1 MKKIPTKEER
11 VNRFLVKLTRK
22 NGWNFSDLTDSRK
35 EGKVTHSIHSIIWA
49 LELGMMANMPTLR
62 DIEDMTS
69 ELGGWA
75 RRLVSAKISDTT
87 IDTEVRRLDQE
98 ALLAKLVSQ
107 IRDMNRSKILKPYGL
122 PCGVATIDGKNL
134 ATLDHYADG
143 HAHRRT
149 KDNKKWH
156 KKGTTNTGE
165 PYWLT
170 PVLRST
176 LTSSLVKPCIYQMA
190 LPPGTGESTN
200 FKSMIDALEQSYG
213 KGKMVEIY
221 DGDAAFASLAN
232 ADYLNNRYQKAY
244 VFGLKGNQGDL
255 FSEANYFLNKK
266 SKEEQPEAQTEWES
280 YGGKRIRRS
289 LWRTDEM
296 QGMETSAGCWKH
308 LRQTWLV
315 RQESLNPETGEVK
328 VEDRFFIT
336 SLLKNRLSPE
346 QILLLVRRHW
356 AIENDCFNSLDV
368 QWKEDSGKLCTQG
381 QAVWVLG
388 ILRIMA
394 YNVVQYFRKRRLRRK
409 DDKGG
414 WLLPMTIAL
423 TYSTQGVLT

>member
-1 MKKIPTKEER
+1 MVEKVKGLFKKQKVMKKITTKEER
-11 VNRFLVKLTRK
+11 VNKFLVKLTRK
-22 NGWNFSDLTDSRK
+22 NGWNFSDLPDARQEK
-35 EGKVTHSIHSIIWA
+35 KVKHEIVSVIWA
-49 LELGMMANMPTLR
+49 LELGLMANMPTLR

-69 ELGGWA
+69 ELGSWA

-87 IDTEVRRLDQE
+87 LDTEVRRLDQE
-98 ALLAKLVSQ
+98 SLLAKLVLQ
-107 IRDMNRSKILKPYGL
+107 IRDMNRSKILKPHGL

-149 KDNKKWH
+149 KDNKKWQ
-156 KKGTTNTGE
+156 KKGVTDTGE

-176 LTSSLVKPCIYQMA
+176 LTSSLVKPCIYQKS

-200 FKSMIDALEQSYG
+200 FKSMIDALEQAYG

-232 ADYLNNRYQKAY
+232 ADYL
-244 VFGLKGNQGDL
+244 
-255 FSEANYFLNKK
+255 
-266 SKEEQPEAQTEWES
+266 
-280 YGGKRIRRS
+280 
-289 LWRTDEM
+289 
-296 QGMETSAGCWKH
+296 
-308 LRQTWLV
+308 
-315 RQESLNPETGEVK
+315 
-328 VEDRFFIT
+328 
-336 SLLKNRLSPE
+336 KNRLSPE
-346 QILLLVRRHW
+346 QILLLVRQHW
-356 AIENDCFNSLDV
+356 GIENDCFNSLDV
-368 QWKEDSGKLCTQG
+368 QWQEDSGKLCTQG
-381 QAVWVLG
+381 QAVWGLG

-414 WLLPMTIAL
+414 WLLPMRWRLVFKTISKVVEGDYL
-423 TYSTQGVLT
+423 TEFMSKQAVI